1 MMGIADRT
9 APTAEEYADYRERF
23 SNWGRWGEDDELG
36 TLNHVTPEVRRAAAA
51 SVSAG
56 RVVSLA
62 RPVDTRPGP
71 HNPHPAQHLASV
83 GTAMGLADYIGLF
96 FHGFAQTHLDALSH
110 IPAQDGRYFGGR
122 PVGMRSPALAMP
134 EGVAL
139 GIQRM
144 REGVV
149 ARGVLYDIPR
159 LRGVEYVD
167 SGAPVHG
174 WELYDA
180 ARAQGIEPRPGDVV
194 CIRSG
199 RDEWQAA
206 HASDPSWGLRA
217 GVHASCCEFLYETD
231 AAMLCWDM
239 LDAPT
244 EDQGLPNPIPIDT
257 PVHVHCITIPYMG
270 MPLLDNADLR
280 ELAATCA
287 ELGRWSFLFTVA
299 PLVIEGGTG
308 SPVNPLALF

>member
-1 MMGIADRT
+1 MGIENRRP
-9 APTAEEYADYRERF
+9 PTVEEYERYPERF
-23 SNWGRWGEDDELG
+23 SNWGRWGEADELG
-36 TLNHVTPEVRRAAAA
+36 TLNHVTPEARRAAAA
-51 SVSAG
+51 EVVEG
-56 RVVSLA
+56 RVVSVA
-62 RPVDTRPGP
+62 RRIDTEPGP
-71 HNPHPAQHLASV
+71 HNPFPAHHVASV
-83 GTAMGLADYIGLF
+83 GASTGLADYIGLF

-110 IPAQDGRYFGGR
+110 IPTADGRYFNDR
-122 PVGMRSPALAMP
+122 PLGVQTPGLAMP

-144 REGVV
+144 RTGVV
-149 ARGVLYDIPR
+149 TRGVLYDIPR
-159 LRGVEYVD
+159 LRGTDHVEA
-167 SGAPVHG
+167 GAPVQG

-180 ARAQGIEPRPGDVV
+180 AEAQGIEPRRGDVV

-206 HASDPSWGLRA
+206 HAGDTHWGVRA
-217 GVHASCCEFLYETD
+217 GVHASVCEFLYETD

-244 EDQGLPNPIPIDT
+244 EDQGLPNPIDIET

-270 MPLLDNADLR
+270 MPLLDNADFR
-280 ELAATCA
+280 ELAVTCQ
-287 ELGRWSFLFTVA
+287 ELGRWSFLFSAA

>member
-1 MMGIADRT
+1 MGIEDRT
-9 APTAEEYADYRERF
+9 PPTPEEYAAYPERF

-36 TLNHVTPEVRRAAAA
+36 TLNHVTPEARCAAAA
-51 SVSAG
+51 SVSEG
-56 RVVSLA
+56 RVVSMA
-62 RPVDTRPGP
+62 RRVDTEPGP
-71 HNPHPAQHLASV
+71 HNPHPAIHVASV
-83 GTAMGLADYIGLF
+83 GAATGLADYLGLF
-96 FHGFAQTHLDALSH
+96 FHGFSQTHLDALSH
-110 IPAQDGRYFGGR
+110 LPSADGRYYNGLAIGLQ
-122 PVGMRSPALAMP
+122 SPALAMP

-144 REGVV
+144 RQGVV

-159 LRGVEYVD
+159 LRGRDFVD

-174 WELYDA
+174 WELADA
-180 ARAQGIEPRPGDVV
+180 AKAQGIEPSPGDVV

-206 HASDPSWGLRA
+206 HPDFAGWGVRA
-217 GVHASCCEFLYETD
+217 GVHASACEFLYETD

-244 EDQGLPNPIPIDT
+244 EDQGLANPMEIEA
-257 PVHVHCITIPYMG
+257 PVHVHAIAIPYMG
-270 MPLLDNADLR
+270 MPLLDNADFRDLSV
-280 ELAATCA
+280 TCA
-287 ELGRWSFLFTVA
+287 ELGRWSFLLCVA

-308 SPVNPLALF
+308 SPVNPLAIF